1 MEPFLDESVTTLL
14 PLLSTQPPFYIQANI
29 HGFPYLLT
37 AGDTLRVPFL
47 MHGVQLGDILR
58 LNRATIVG
66 SRDYTLKAGATRKG
80 EKTRYLDERL
90 FVCRARVVSVESEP
104 ERIKLKTKQRM
115 RHVRQIKSKHS
126 YTVLRITEVTVRKP
140 EDLDKDVHEV
150 DRV

>member
-1 MEPFLDESVTTLL
+1 
-14 PLLSTQPPFYIQANI
+14 
-29 HGFPYLLT
+29 
-37 AGDTLRVPFL
+37 